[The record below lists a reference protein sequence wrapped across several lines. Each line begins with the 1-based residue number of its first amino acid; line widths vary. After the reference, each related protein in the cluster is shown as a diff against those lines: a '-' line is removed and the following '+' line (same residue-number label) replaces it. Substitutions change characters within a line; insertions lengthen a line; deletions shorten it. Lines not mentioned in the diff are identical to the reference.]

1 MRPQR
6 SIPLAPG
13 ALAAALL
20 ACGAGPPPPS
30 KPRPLRSMVVGDA
43 EGLERR
49 RFPGRAQATQ
59 ELNLAFEVA
68 GRMIERP
75 VMVGSEVQQ
84 GDVLAVLDPRDFQ
97 NALDRSVAERDRSKA
112 FYERVAQ
119 AARTGAVS
127 QQEVTDAEAR
137 MRRAEATLRINQK
150 ALDDSVLVAPF
161 AGTISATYVENFQ
174 QVRAKQAVLRLL
186 DTSRLEMEIN
196 IPENLISMSPFVK
209 HVWLCFDQYPGR
221 EFPAEVLEVSN
232 EASQAT
238 RTFPVTLVFDPPE
251 DVVIKPGMAGAGCR
265 AEIDLPDDLRVS
277 GIEVPASAILT
288 DDSQQ
293 SQTTYVWLVDEAS
306 STVSRVPVEKVR
318 LSTRGVQVRG
328 LEVGQRIATAGV
340 HYLREGQQVRIVE

>member
-6 SIPLAPG
+6 SIPLALG

-20 ACGAGPPPPS
+20 ACGAEPPPPS

-161 AGTISATYVENFQ
+161 AGTYRPQGLLSDFDGELIGGNWKLQITDDGLDDEGALLAWYVELTVGDIATQTPQPLRHGRHGGNGSD
-174 QVRAKQAVLRLL
+174 RADGGHRGRGLWAAGDQRRQA
-186 DTSRLEMEIN
+186 E
-196 IPENLISMSPFVK
+196 
-209 HVWLCFDQYPGR
+209 HGR
-221 EFPAEVLEVSN
+221 N
-232 EASQAT
+232 
-238 RTFPVTLVFDPPE
+238 PPE
-251 DVVIKPGMAGAGCR
+251 
-265 AEIDLPDDLRVS
+265 LRGPHLSRPPCCVH
-277 GIEVPASAILT
+277 
-288 DDSQQ
+288 
-293 SQTTYVWLVDEAS
+293 AS
-306 STVSRVPVEKVR
+306 SDPRCHEKNPLTRR
-318 LSTRGVQVRG
+318 L
-328 LEVGQRIATAGV
+328 
-340 HYLREGQQVRIVE
+340 